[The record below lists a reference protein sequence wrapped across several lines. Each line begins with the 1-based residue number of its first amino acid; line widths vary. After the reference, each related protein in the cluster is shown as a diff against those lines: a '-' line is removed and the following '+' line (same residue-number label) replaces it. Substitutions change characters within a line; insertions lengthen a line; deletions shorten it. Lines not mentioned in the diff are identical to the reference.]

1 MSIIH
6 NSSESELIM
15 VDVGKVLYSDKNE
28 NTTKQ
33 HRFINNLGIGFDAYV
48 GKLNQQNKVFSG
60 ISSYIYSVIKAL
72 FNYKM
77 IDIEVYFNEK
87 SINEEK
93 LMLSIGN
100 GISSG
105 GGFYLNPHALIND
118 GQLDISIFDKITRR
132 RLLTALPLALLN
144 KIDSVPEAK
153 QSRTERIKLKLRT
166 PYYAHCD
173 GEIISEQLEEATISV
188 DKQFLRVIKK
198 VGK

>member
-1 MSIIH
+1 MTVLLNEIVNGISNPKNIILGVLPVGSGNDFIKNISLGNSIIDNMSIIH
-6 NSSESELIM
+6 NSSKSEIIK
-15 VDVGKVLYSDKNE
+15 VDVGNVVYTNLNE
-28 NTTKQ
+28 NKAKE
-33 HRFINNLGIGFDAYV
+33 HKFINNLGIGFDAYV

-77 IDIEVYFNEK
+77 IDCEIYFNEDYV
-87 SINEEK
+87 SDEK

-105 GGFYLNPHALIND
+105 GGFYLNPHAIIND

-144 KIDSVPEAK
+144 KID
-153 QSRTERIKLKLRT
+153 
-166 PYYAHCD
+166 
-173 GEIISEQLEEATISV
+173 
-188 DKQFLRVIKK
+188 
-198 VGK
+198 